1 MLTENFP
8 LSMKRFQQRLDLKTV
23 KKRRRGALAL
33 PTGDMNSLKKEFVLE
48 NIREEHIR
56 KIETDLNNRFR
67 KGAFHFVPEASA
79 LHVDFFNPETAE
91 IDTEMIKSVIK
102 SVDPNIEIKETKT
115 KQIYKKVLILENLD
129 CANCAAKIERIAK
142 KSFNHEF
149 LVVDFAS
156 ARFIIETSDKELVDK
171 LQKRVQDVV
180 EMVDPGIR
188 VVKKEDKKRNIDYN
202 MKLDK
207 ARVSYFITGSLVF
220 LIGFIIK
227 TVMNQMDT
235 FRGSFVQK
243 AIIYVTYV
251 SSYILISG
259 DVLYAAFKNIK
270 SGRFFDEK
278 FLMTIATVTALLI
291 QYYDEAVLVMLFYK
305 VGELLQLRAVNYSR
319 KSIANLINIQP
330 QSASVLVD
338 GEFVQMDPVGVVVG
352 DVILVKPG
360 ERIPLDGVIIEG
372 EGEIDNSVLTGESLH
387 AEVRP
392 GANVLSGGIN
402 VNGNLK
408 IRVTKNYNDSMLS
421 KILDMVENASS
432 LKSRSE
438 NYITRFARYYT
449 PIVVGIALVLAA
461 LIPFI
466 KSDLSWQTGFKES
479 IKTALI
485 FLVVSCPC
493 ALVISIPLGFF
504 GGIGGAS
511 RKGIL
516 VKGSN
521 YLEALN
527 SVNMFVFDKTG
538 TLTTGRFAVNEI
550 VSFGDYKEEELLEYA
565 AHAETSSTHPIAKS
579 IVEAFGWKN
588 IDSSRVKSQKQI
600 STFGINCRVDEK
612 EIAVGKDEY
621 LRKQGIEVP
630 AESAEGSRFFIA
642 VDGKCEGF
650 FLIKDEIKYNAAIAL
665 RKLKETG
672 ISKTV
677 MLTGDNETIAQDVA
691 FQLGIDEYYHGM
703 DPVDK
708 VRKISQL
715 KKENPKSKIAFV
727 GDGINDAPVISRA
740 DVGIAMGGLGSD
752 AAIQVADIVLMT
764 DDLSKLSTMLKIAKK
779 TKRVVTQNIVLA
791 LVVKFTVLLL
801 AMLEPLLVGTFLRPL
816 FYLLIYLALFAD
828 VGVSLIAVLNSL
840 RAMRIKE

>member
-665 RKLKETG
+665 GKLKETG

-677 MLTGDNETIAQDVA
+677 MLTGDNESIAQDVA

>member
-79 LHVDFFNPETAE
+79 LHIDFFNPETAE

-251 SSYILISG
+251 SSYILISR

-449 PIVVGIALVLAA
+449 PIVVGIALVLVA